1 MFRYVGSAAPS
12 KSGAEGDVFIGTEAE
27 KVLDVAVEVV
37 GRIAD
42 ASIGNETLAVVE
54 ADEAVPADHL
64 ADHIIRQVPLVGT
77 DGARVGV
84 GRNERA
90 AAVLKEVGSSR
101 CRLNGDINED
111 PAVFHFTDCLPS
123 EICHS
128 VSGGVSRNQAHFR
141 RSR

>member
-1 MFRYVGSAAPS
+1 M
-12 KSGAEGDVFIGTEAE
+12 
-27 KVLDVAVEVV
+27 LDVAVEVV

-84 GRNERA
+84 GRNERRRRSQR
-90 AAVLKEVGSSR
+90 GRRSR
-101 CRLNGDINED
+101 CRLNGRHQRGSRGLPFHGL
-111 PAVFHFTDCLPS
+111 PARPK
-123 EICHS
+123 S
-128 VSGGVSRNQAHFR
+128 VIP
-141 RSR
+141 

>member
-1 MFRYVGSAAPS
+1 M
-12 KSGAEGDVFIGTEAE
+12 
-27 KVLDVAVEVV
+27 LDVAVEVV

-84 GRNERA
+84 GRYERA
-90 AAVLKEVGSSR
+90 TGGLKE
-101 CRLNGDINED
+101 I
-111 PAVFHFTDCLPS
+111 
-123 EICHS
+123 
-128 VSGGVSRNQAHFR
+128 GVAGVV
-141 RSR
+141 